1 MAVIAQQAAT
11 IAQLVADA
19 AELRALLA
27 AEKAKTEA
35 RREKAAEKKRRQ
47 RGDVPTD
54 VPGLSRDM
62 SPETLTPPV
71 PPTSPAPRTPH
82 PHPPHNPPLNP
93 AHVLAHVGTPEPLP
107 FEDGPV
113 LEPGE
118 GDDILE
124 ARIPALVQV
133 SSGVPDAESPEA
145 KRRKRR
151 VHQVSEPFEAFWRLR
166 KWSGDKPVAYKRWV
180 TAGLDVD
187 EAKREVA
194 MAAVVAQLADR
205 AKAATAGVWYADW
218 KHAEGWISG
227 QRWNDPLKC
236 EAGPKV
242 VPIAAGPADDLAGYR
257 KLVAWCHSDRERVE
271 VLVDRAR
278 GVNKVVLDVAEAL
291 EILEGR
297 GIDAA
302 IRWVAMATQAGV
314 KARQGVSRG

>member
-1 MAVIAQQAAT
+1 MAIIAQQAAT

-47 RGDVPTD
+47 RADVPAD
-54 VPGLSRDM
+54 VSGQSRDM
-62 SPETLTPPV
+62 SPVSLTPPV
-71 PPTSPAPRTPH
+71 PPISPAPRTPH

-93 AHVLAHVGTPEPLP
+93 AHVPAHVGTPEPLP

-113 LEPGE
+113 REPGE

-124 ARIPALVQV
+124 AKSEALVK
-133 SSGVPDAESPEA
+133 VPAGRGLQAAPKPKDVYPFE
-145 KRRKRR
+145 
-151 VHQVSEPFEAFWRLR
+151 FEAFWKPYPR
-166 KWSGDKPVAYKRWV
+166 KVVKDAALESWKRALARGA
-180 TAGLDVD
+180 TAEEIRAGLDRWLGSV
-187 EAKREVA
+187 
-194 MAAVVAQLADR
+194 
-205 AKAATAGVWYADW
+205 DW
-218 KHAEGWISG
+218 KEAEMKHLPHATTWLN
-227 QRWNDPLKC
+227 QRRWRDEP
-236 EAGPKV
+236 EQATRTAVIPV
-242 VPIAAGPADDLAGYR
+242 AADGRPDDLAGYR
-257 KLVAWCHSDRERVE
+257 KLVAWCHSDRERIE

-297 GIDAA
+297 GLDAA
-302 IRWVAMATQAGV
+302 IRWVATAIQVGV